1 VNTPV
6 LLLGA
11 TIAFWGWQTEEWF
24 VAACC
29 VLIFEGARLVPRRFA
44 ISPALI
50 ARISDFCVVLTA
62 LLFVVLYVSLGNP
75 RAITRLFLW
84 LPVTLMP
91 LALAQCY
98 GEARTFELGTL
109 FRSMRAL
116 QRRQPVYVNL
126 GYSYAALWVIAASAA
141 NSRGP
146 GFELGVILL
155 ASWALW
161 HVRPRS
167 SAAWIWLLLI
177 PLAGALAYAGH
188 SGLHTLQGWMEA
200 NAADWLRGDGDNT
213 DPYRADTDIGH
224 IGRLKESERIIMRVH
239 PERVLMHPLLLHRA
253 TYTSY
258 TGLRWLARRTASTA
272 IDPDPATG
280 TWRLRADAGGTA
292 LAKVDIVDQSDPTN
306 VVLSLPAGVQRVEGL
321 SADTLKISPL
331 GTVQIMRNSAYLAY
345 RAWYD
350 SQSAGGA
357 APGGDDLVIP
367 RLETESL
374 RRVAE
379 ELGLQRM
386 TAAQAATTL
395 QRWFDEHFTYT
406 VVLPRT
412 DETSFTAMAEFLT
425 RTRRGHC
432 EYFATAT
439 VLLLRAAGIPARYA
453 TGFSV
458 QEWSDLDRTYV
469 VRARHAHA
477 WARVWMDGQWRDVD
491 TTPASWWEA
500 EQAARPWWSKL
511 ADVASWLR
519 MRLGRAQIAGGTTQ
533 LVYGVA
539 LAVLLWVS
547 WRLFGKSRTRV
558 RRVEEVRSEA
568 TVPGRGL
575 DSAFYRIEVAL
586 NRAGLARAS
595 SETMRE
601 WLTRIA
607 VKVHDAD
614 ELAALVDL
622 HYRMRFDPVDLRE
635 PERRAFATRVD
646 AWLARLEPVR

>member
-1 VNTPV
+1 MNTPV

-11 TIAFWGWQTEEWF
+11 TIAFWGWQTGEWF
-24 VAACC
+24 LAISS
-29 VLIFEGARLVPRRFA
+29 VLVFEGARFVPRRFA
-44 ISPALI
+44 ISPALL
-50 ARISDFCVVLTA
+50 ARISDFCVALTA
-62 LLFVVLYVSLGNP
+62 LLFVVLYVTLGNP
-75 RAITRLFLW
+75 RAITQLFLW
-84 LPVTLMP
+84 LPFTLMP

-98 GEARTFELGTL
+98 GEARAFELGTL

-126 GYSYAALWVIAASAA
+126 GYAYAALWVIAASAA
-141 NSRGP
+141 NSRGSS
-146 GFELGVILL
+146 FDLGVILL

-161 HVRPRS
+161 CVRPRS
-167 SAAWIWLLLI
+167 SAAWIWLVVI
-177 PLAGALAYAGH
+177 PLAAGAAYGAH
-188 SGLHTLQGWMEA
+188 SGLHMLQGWAEA

-258 TGLRWLARRTASTA
+258 TGLRWLARRTASTVVQ
-272 IDPDPATG
+272 PDATPG
-280 TWRLRADAGGTA
+280 TWRLREDAGGGA
-292 LAKVDIVDQSDPTN
+292 LSKVDIVDQSDPTN

-321 SADTLKISPL
+321 DADTLKITPL
-331 GTVQIMRNSAYLAY
+331 GNVQIVRNPGYLAY
-345 RAWYD
+345 RALYD
-350 SQSAGGA
+350 AGSAGGS

-367 RLETESL
+367 RLETETL
-374 RRVAE
+374 HQVAE
-379 ELGLQRM
+379 QLGLQRM
-386 TAAQAATTL
+386 TAAQATATL

-406 VVLPRT
+406 VVLPRS

-458 QEWSDLDRTYV
+458 QEWSDLDHTYV

-477 WARVWMDGQWRDVD
+477 WARVWIDGQWRDVD
-491 TTPASWWEA
+491 TTPTSWWEA
-500 EQAARPWWSKL
+500 EQAARPWWSRL
-511 ADVASWLR
+511 ADVSSWLR
-519 MRLGRAQIAGGTTQ
+519 MQVGRSQIAGGATQ
-533 LVYGVA
+533 LVYGAA

-558 RRVEEVRSEA
+558 QRVDAVRREA
-568 TVPGRGL
+568 TIPGRGL
-575 DSAFYRIEVAL
+575 DSAFYRIEVEL
-586 NRAGLARAS
+586 NRAGLARAP

-601 WLTRIA
+601 WLARIA
-607 VKVHDAD
+607 AKVHDAD

-622 HYRMRFDPVDLRE
+622 HYRMRFDTLELHE

-646 AWLARLEPVR
+646 AWLARLQPVR